1 MKFVITDASQYA
13 SGKKGL
19 SPEYIDKLKD
29 KYILETIRAKTVF
42 NDIEELTLV
51 TINDIYS
58 LARLKDLVGPFII
71 GLDLC
76 LPEEIE
82 NKMGKKNES
91 ILDRKLRDCDFEN
104 VAEAIEGG
112 KESKSLKYAELVEN
126 LVSQLK
132 GKDVHAVVEII
143 STIGIL
149 LDVKEVAAM
158 MECFKVLMLKKMTKE
173 LLNKAERKES
183 TTQDVVAA
191 LMLKALMEKD

>member
-1 MKFVITDASQYA
+1 M
-13 SGKKGL
+13 
-19 SPEYIDKLKD
+19 E
-29 KYILETIRAKTVF
+29 
-42 NDIEELTLV
+42 
-51 TINDIYS
+51 
-58 LARLKDLVGPFII
+58 
-71 GLDLC
+71 
-76 LPEEIE
+76 
-82 NKMGKKNES
+82 KKNES
-91 ILDRKLRDCDFEN
+91 ILDRKLKDCDFEN
-104 VAEAIEGG
+104 VAVAIEDG

-173 LLNKAERKES
+173 LLS

-191 LMLKALMEKD
+191 LMLKALMEKKD

>member
-1 MKFVITDASQYA
+1 MEKRNVTVT
-13 SGKKGL
+13 
-19 SPEYIDKLKD
+19 
-29 KYILETIRAKTVF
+29 LEKAKEWY
-42 NDIEELTLV
+42 NS
-51 TINDIYS
+51 N
-58 LARLKDLVGPFII
+58 
-71 GLDLC
+71 
-76 LPEEIE
+76 
-82 NKMGKKNES
+82 NES
-91 ILDRKLRDCDFEN
+91 LKEIALQAFSRDEIMLDFEN
-104 VAEAIEGG
+104 ITSFKEACIALGLNCIDISIIIG
-112 KESKSLKYAELVEN
+112 NIARFSRASAAMLKLNIIRKALNLGQGLHFAKNPENSYIYHPYNPLIAELVEN

>member
-1 MKFVITDASQYA
+1 M
-13 SGKKGL
+13 
-19 SPEYIDKLKD
+19 E
-29 KYILETIRAKTVF
+29 
-42 NDIEELTLV
+42 
-51 TINDIYS
+51 
-58 LARLKDLVGPFII
+58 
-71 GLDLC
+71 
-76 LPEEIE
+76 
-82 NKMGKKNES
+82 KKNES
-91 ILDRKLRDCDFEN
+91 ILDRKLRDCDFED
-104 VAEAIEGG
+104 VAVTIEGG
-112 KESKSLKYAELVEN
+112 KESKLLKYAELVEN

-149 LDVKEVAAM
+149 LDVKEVAAT